1 VRAVINE
8 SLRLFP
14 AVSFNMRAPSNPA
27 GVIVDLTPT
36 STQNSATPPE
46 RIYIPADTGVV
57 YIPVLM
63 QRRKVR

>member
-1 VRAVINE
+1 
-8 SLRLFP
+8 
-14 AVSFNMRAPSNPA
+14 MRAPSNPA
-27 GVIVDLTPT
+27 GVIVDLTST
-36 STQNSATPPE
+36 STQDSARTTPPE